1 MAVINRIAGFSEEM
15 TAWRRH
21 LHAHPEL
28 GFDCHQTAAFVV
40 ERLREFGIT
49 QIETGVATSGVIAVI
64 EGWGDGPT
72 IGLRADM
79 DALPMTEITGLDYAS
94 QIPGK
99 MHACGHDGHTTM
111 LLGAAKYLSETR
123 NFAGRVALLFQP
135 AEEGPGGG
143 RIMVEEGAL
152 SRYGVEQVYALH
164 TLPGAPA
171 GTFETTP
178 GPIMAAVDTLHIDVI
193 GRGGHGAMPHEC
205 LDPVV
210 AAVAIVQAIQTIVS
224 RNRNPLDDLV
234 ISVTQIHTGTVDN
247 VIPETAYINA
257 TIRTFTPEV
266 QQMVHRRLREVAMGT
281 AAAHGVQAE
290 VRIELGYPATYN
302 DADKTAF
309 AAEIARE
316 VVGEGA
322 VIADRPREMGAEDF
336 SYMLQERPGSYLFL
350 GQGEGPG
357 LHHPGF
363 NFNDAVAPIGASFF
377 ARLVERAQPIA

>member
-15 TAWRRH
+15 TAWRQH

-49 QIETGVATSGVIAVI
+49 QIETGVATSGVVAVI
-64 EGWGDGPT
+64 EGRGDGPT

-79 DALPMTEITGLDYAS
+79 DALPMTEITGLEYAS
-94 QIPGK
+94 QTPGK

-123 NFAGRVALLFQP
+123 NFAGRVVLLFQP

-152 SRYGVEQVYALH
+152 SRYGIEQVY
-164 TLPGAPA
+164 A

-281 AAAHGVQAE
+281 AAAHGVRAE
-290 VRIELGYPATYN
+290 VRIDLGYPATYN

-363 NFNDAVAPIGASFF
+363 NFNDAWGPVRC
-377 ARLVERAQPIA
+377 ARRARCRSMIRPMAGMVMIHSRI